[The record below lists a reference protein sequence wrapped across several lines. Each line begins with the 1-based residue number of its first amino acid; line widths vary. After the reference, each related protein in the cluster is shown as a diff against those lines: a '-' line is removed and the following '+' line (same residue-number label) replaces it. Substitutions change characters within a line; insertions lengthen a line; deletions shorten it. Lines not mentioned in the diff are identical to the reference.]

1 MWHTSSG
8 DRTLAGAE
16 ALLVKAAITGVAEQI
31 MEESSEYFDQWE
43 YGVYRFDELT
53 LSQRLQLL
61 EQVATYLLTPTSE
74 TLDLTGVSEAAV
86 AAIFEYVLVEV
97 DWEIDNDENPTTR
110 WRSLILAAYAE
121 CFDDDGGDSEDDYQV
136 PEATSIERDD
146 WELLVECLADNI
158 LWDRDFEMEEFLDAS
173 PEVSAMLKDHMGI
186 DEDYYSAPAPDTSSE
201 AAIEE
206 TYQRLETLLK

>member
-1 MWHTSSG
+1 MWHTPSG

-31 MEESSEYFDQWE
+31 MEESGGYFDQWD
-43 YGVYRFDELT
+43 YGIYRFDELT

-61 EQVATYLLTPTSE
+61 EQVAAHLLTSTSE
-74 TLDLTGVSEAAV
+74 TLELTAVSEAAV
-86 AAIFEYVLVEV
+86 AAIFAHVLVEV
-97 DWEIDNDENPTTR
+97 DLEIDNDESPTTR

-121 CFDDDGGDSEDDYQV
+121 CFDDDGGDPEDDFQV
-136 PEATSIERDD
+136 PAATSIERDD
-146 WELLVECLADNI
+146 WELLVESLADNI

-173 PEVSAMLKDHMGI
+173 PEMSAMLKEHMGI
-186 DEDYYSAPAPDTSSE
+186 DEDYYSAPAPDTSND

-206 TYQRLETLLK
+206 TYQRLETFLK

>member
-1 MWHTSSG
+1 MWHTPSG
-8 DRTLAGAE
+8 DRALAGAE

-31 MEESSEYFDQWE
+31 MEESSGYFDQWE

-61 EQVATYLLTPTSE
+61 EQVAAHLLTATRE
-74 TLDLTGVSEAAV
+74 TLELTAVCEAAV
-86 AAIFEYVLVEV
+86 AAIFAHVLVEV
-97 DWEIDNDENPTTR
+97 DWEIDNDDRPTTR

-121 CFDDDGGDSEDDYQV
+121 CFGDDAEDDFQV
-136 PEATSIERDD
+136 PEATSIERSD

-173 PEVSAMLKDHMGI
+173 PEMSAMLKEHMGI